1 MQEYIE
7 LSLVKQVQVKIH
19 FLRLLSASEKSLLV
33 FLAPAV
39 LAQPGALEMVSV
51 SEWVSESVR
60 SKFFLSKRPSL

>member
-60 SKFFLSKRPSL
+60 SKFFFV